1 MTNSALGNSVLPADS
16 ALARILTPDH
26 PFGFQATEAM
36 FEFGKDNTNLL
47 FDRSNLVY
55 RQAVQDSRPTYII
68 GRKGAGKTAFLVSS
82 QFLCSATIEELKT
95 GNVYREMLTVLRAY
109 EQAYDQPFVDETAD
123 IWRALFDNVAM
134 FHARRTA
141 TQDDPP
147 QQLQALSDY
156 FSTLPPGAGATE
168 VVGQFLRALKHRI
181 NADTGLPAA
190 IADLTSGGVRFG
202 DARDAMQVLL
212 GRRARPLII
221 VMDNLEDLAM
231 RLYQLTD
238 VLAGLFRCTGQVVS
252 GHVGDRPYGIQM
264 CLPSEIFDQIHEL
277 AAAPEKDLQGSYLK
291 IYWTARELL
300 RLAGG
305 RLHLFLR
312 LHQPNQLEK
321 LERRSMRLDEPDP
334 AISLLRAA
342 LPERMTSGLDIE
354 EDPLAYL
361 LRHTQL
367 LPRHL
372 IGILNSVFSRKD
384 KGSAPWAVTPSAV
397 VAGTRHAERLLVAGV
412 LKAYGSSYPRAAEV
426 LRRLSGRLDISFP
439 ASELHKIYNHE
450 GIRSLAQLDFDEF
463 ISMLF
468 DLGVVGIKFEQTGR
482 YNKAHFQYTFD
493 SNLVPREETDQLCL
507 HPLFTRYLLE
517 RSIPR
522 LREARSHATY
532 PYGCDPK
539 GDDYRHLFGYF
550 DN

>member
-1 MTNSALGNSVLPADS
+1 MSDV
-16 ALARILTPDH
+16 TPDNSRPGGDGLAHILAPEH
-26 PFGFQATEAM
+26 PFGFQATETM

-47 FDRSNLVY
+47 FDRRNLVY
-55 RQAVQDSRPTYII
+55 RQSVQESRPTYIV

-82 QFLCSATIEELKT
+82 QFLGSATTVELDT
-95 GNVYREMLTVLRAY
+95 GSIYREMLTVLRTY
-109 EQAYDQPFVDETAD
+109 TQAYGQPFVDETAK
-123 IWRALFDNVAM
+123 IWLALFDNIAM
-134 FHARRTA
+134 FHAHQTA
-141 TQDDPP
+141 TQADEP

-156 FSTLPPGAGATE
+156 FGSLPADTGFSGVAGW
-168 VVGQFLRALKHRI
+168 FLRSLRGRI
-181 NADTGLPAA
+181 DDHSGLPAA
-190 IADLTSGGVRFG
+190 IDGVTSGGVRFF
-202 DARDAMQVLL
+202 DARSATRSLL
-212 GRRARPLII
+212 GSRVRPLII

-231 RLYQLTD
+231 RLYELTD
-238 VLAGLFRCTGQVVS
+238 VLAGLFRCTGRVVS
-252 GHVGDRPYGIQM
+252 GHVNDRPYGIQM
-264 CLPSEIFDQIHEL
+264 CLPSEIFDRIHEI
-277 AAAPEKDLQGSYLK
+277 AMAPEKDLQGSYLK

-305 RLHLFLR
+305 RFNLFLR
-312 LHQPNQLEK
+312 LHHPEQLDR
-321 LERRSMRLDEPDP
+321 LERKAALLDEPDP
-334 AISLLRAA
+334 PISLLRAA

-384 KGSAPWAVTPSAV
+384 KGSTPWAVTPSAV
-397 VAGTRHAERLLVAGV
+397 LAGTRHAEQLLVAGV
-412 LKAYGSSYPRAAEV
+412 LKAYSLSYPKAAEV
-426 LRRLSGRLDISFP
+426 LRRLSGRLNISFP
-439 ASELHKIYNHE
+439 ANELHQIYNRE
-450 GIRSLAQLDFDEF
+450 GIRALAQLDFDEF

-468 DLGVVGIKFEQTGR
+468 DLGVVGIRFEQTGR

-493 SNLVPREETDQLCL
+493 NNLVSREETDHLCL

-522 LREARSHATY
+522 LRDERSHATY

-539 GDDYRHLFGYF
+539 GDDYRHMFGYF